1 MMLTLHRTLLA
12 AGVAV
17 TVLVTACGT
26 GPTELTVDP
35 AAAPARSVERTEEP
49 AGPLDEQA
57 DETLDETVDETVDAP
72 DVEAVEDLLDGAVDE
87 ADGEPTGGAVA
98 EPKAGAAAKKAPKRE
113 TTTRTDPPSR
123 SPASGTPR
131 TPAPPESGGIVI
143 DGDGCAVD
151 VATGLVLTC
160 ADPAAGPDEGTAEFC
175 AIDPSHVSCSERS
188 GR

>member
-17 TVLVTACGT
+17 TVLVTACAT

-35 AAAPARSVERTEEP
+35 AAAPAGTVERAEEP
-49 AGPLDEQA
+49 AGPADEQA
-57 DETLDETVDETVDAP
+57 DGPVDEPVDAP
-72 DVEAVEDLLDGAVDE
+72 VVEAEDGAV
-87 ADGEPTGGAVA
+87 T

-113 TTTRTDPPSR
+113 STTRTDPPSR
-123 SPASGTPR
+123 APASGTPR
-131 TPAPPESGGIVI
+131 TPAPSESSGIVV

-151 VATGLVLTC
+151 VATGLVITC

-175 AIDPSHVSCSERS
+175 AIDPAHVSCTER
-188 GR
+188 